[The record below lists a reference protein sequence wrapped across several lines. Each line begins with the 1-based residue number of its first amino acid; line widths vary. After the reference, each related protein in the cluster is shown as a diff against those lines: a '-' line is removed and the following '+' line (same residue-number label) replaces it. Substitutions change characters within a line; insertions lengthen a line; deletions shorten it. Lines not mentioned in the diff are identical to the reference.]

1 MLGENDAQGMGVTGI
16 AVGIVKNRRIL
27 GDERRVSDSRE
38 MLLLSLPPLYVVDVS
53 FR

>member
-1 MLGENDAQGMGVTGI
+1 VIGI
-16 AVGIVKNRRIL
+16 AIGIVKNRRIL

-38 MLLLSLPPLYVVDVS
+38 MLLLPLPTVYVVAHS

>member
-1 MLGENDAQGMGVTGI
+1 VGEDDAQGMGVIVI
-16 AVGIVKNRRIL
+16 AIGIVKNRRIL

-38 MLLLSLPPLYVVDVS
+38 MLLLPLPTIYAVVRS